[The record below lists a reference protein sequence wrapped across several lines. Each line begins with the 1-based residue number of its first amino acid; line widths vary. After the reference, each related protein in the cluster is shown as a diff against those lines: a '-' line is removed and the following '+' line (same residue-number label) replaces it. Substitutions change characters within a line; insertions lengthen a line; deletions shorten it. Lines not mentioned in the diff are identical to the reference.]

1 VLLLIEKLKEKYKR
15 KQPYIIT
22 IMLTIVV
29 TSFVMRGASDSTFVE
44 NFNFASTITSI
55 ILSVIA
61 ILITIIDRETSTS
74 ILNKTVEATETIDIS
89 TRNLNTASSK
99 IDNFVNRLKS
109 LEENIINTK
118 EQSAA
123 TREAVITL
131 EQTMKGSANMAH
143 FKRNDIPDLND
154 VENLN
159 IILSGLSFSTRQ
171 YILLIHQSFVLEKS
185 INLLEFNDFIKKV
198 FYTDDLPTYETIESI
213 STTLDILR
221 GLNLIEFEYDNVN
234 LKVIYL
240 NENFKK
246 SIETV
251 IPNVNWLADAPD
263 GRFFGSVYEYLGVEY
278 ED

>member
-1 VLLLIEKLKEKYKR
+1 MIEKLKEKYKR